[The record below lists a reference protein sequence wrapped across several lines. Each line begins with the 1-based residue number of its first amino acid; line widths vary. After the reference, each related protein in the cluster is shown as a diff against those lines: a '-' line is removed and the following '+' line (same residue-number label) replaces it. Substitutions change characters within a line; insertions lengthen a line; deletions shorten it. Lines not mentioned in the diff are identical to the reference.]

1 MVHLEKRMRND
12 EVFAKI
18 TIFYLLTALTN
29 CAMQAKADQKVVDFY
44 EFFCMFRFKINCYS

>member
-1 MVHLEKRMRND
+1 MVRLEKRMRND

-44 EFFCMFRFKINCYS
+44 EFFCMFRFKFNCYS